1 MLRARGAIRLSLCIL
16 VLAGC
21 AAPGPTASPA
31 GSPAGPTDPA
41 TPTDAGTAAPTQV
54 AFAGAP
60 GRVALRDPLPLCG
73 VEQSGGPGN
82 TPDAALRRCF
92 LEAYLAGRPA
102 ELVSRLTTI
111 EGARVTVI
119 YRTRRGEPIEV
130 FWDNT
135 QDPLGSQ
142 AWETYGCAGLHEVEP
157 GDPSGLA
164 VTEVFALDGCTEAR
178 QIR

>member
-1 MLRARGAIRLSLCIL
+1 MSRASRSIRLCLSLL
-16 VLAGC
+16 LLAGC
-21 AAPGPTASPA
+21 GGPGPTASPA
-31 GSPAGPTDPA
+31 GSPTGAAGSPV
-41 TPTDAGTAAPTQV
+41 AGTSEPTQV

-60 GRVALRDPLPLCG
+60 GSVALRDSLPLCG
-73 VEQSGGPGN
+73 VEQSAGPGN
-82 TPDAALRRCF
+82 APDAALRRCF
-92 LEAYLAGRPA
+92 LEAYLAGRSA

-111 EGARVTVI
+111 EGAPLTVI
-119 YRTRRGEPIEV
+119 YRTRPGEPIEV

-135 QDPLGSQ
+135 QDPLGSR
-142 AWETYGCAGLHEVEP
+142 AWETYGCAGLHEIEP